1 MWKRHIRTLPL
12 YRKIQF
18 FSLFITFW
26 LVVSTAGFTFMF
38 ETKQITTQLTERA
51 EGIVRLWSVTI
62 PVNDVLTAKESRDP
76 NNPSSKRLEQLVGLI
91 NQKDTEYMQGY
102 LMNIDKKDDNEL
114 TFLAVSYIY
123 DDMGIK
129 SFSAYKAGTIYL
141 DAFDRAIREKT
152 TSSTSHYDD
161 HYGSWI
167 TAFEPILDQNNRVIA
182 VLAVDVDASVIDTYK
197 QKMAFHLLL
206 ALVIVTLLVY
216 FILNWG
222 IKKVLEPVEEIIS
235 GIDAVSSGDFQVKVK
250 ISNQPD
256 IERLGERFN
265 QMTSHLSVL
274 FERLSDT
281 YKEVGAGTEH
291 PVYMNRVEAA
301 IDEMEQIMEMT
312 KIQKELQHAEK
323 MNAIGQ
329 LAASV
334 AHEIRNPM
342 TVVRGFLQI
351 FLAKDHLSETELSY
365 IRLMIEEL
373 NRAEKIIHEYLSL
386 AKPDLEQ
393 VEKVSAGEL
402 AKQVAELMNSFAL
415 MSKNISLQ
423 AQIEDEILIK
433 GNRGELKQVVINIV
447 KNGLESMRAG
457 GVLSLSVRRSG
468 GFGVIE
474 VADSGIGMSPEE
486 VARLGTPFYSL
497 KEKGTGMGLMVC
509 YQIVERWKGHIEV
522 QSEKGIGTTFKV
534 HIPLWEE

>member
-18 FSLFITFW
+18 FSLLITFW

-38 ETKQITTQLTERA
+38 ETRQITTQLTERA

-62 PVNDVLTAKESRDP
+62 PVQDVLTAIQSRDP
-76 NNPSSKRLEQLVGLI
+76 NNPSSKQLGQLVEVI
-91 NQKDTEYMQGY
+91 NQKDSEYMQGY

-114 TFLAVSYIY
+114 TLLAVSYKY
-123 DDMGIK
+123 EDMGLK
-129 SFSAYKAGTIYL
+129 SFSPYKAGKIYME
-141 DAFDRAIREKT
+141 AFDRAIDQKT
-152 TSSTSHYDD
+152 TSSTPHYDD
-161 HYGSWI
+161 DYGSWI
-167 TAFEPILDQNNRVIA
+167 TAFEPILGQNNQVIA

-197 QKMAFHLLL
+197 RKMAFHLLL

-250 ISNQPD
+250 ITNQPD

-291 PVYMNRVEAA
+291 AGYTNRVEAA
-301 IDEMEQIMEMT
+301 IDEMEHIMEIT
-312 KIQKELQHAEK
+312 KIHKELQHAEK

-373 NRAEKIIHEYLSL
+373 NRAEQIINEYLSL

-393 VEKVSAGEL
+393 VEKVNAGEL

-415 MSKNISLQ
+415 LSKNISLQ
-423 AQIEDEILIK
+423 AQIEDEIFIK

-447 KNGLESMRAG
+447 KNGIESMRAG